1 MEGIRPR
8 RLVALLV
15 IAAAL
20 PACSARVPVEGLPD
34 PRATLEE
41 AGKRLSRSR
50 SVDELTA
57 LATRGERVLA
67 ALTRRERDA
76 LGRGALR
83 FRVDRPAIVEVAAR

>member
-20 PACSARVPVEGLPD
+20 PACSARVPVEELPD

-57 LATRGERVLA
+57 LATRGE
-67 ALTRRERDA
+67 
-76 LGRGALR
+76 
-83 FRVDRPAIVEVAAR
+83 